1 MWARILLYTFLFLM
15 LAPLA
20 INAYFGYVEA
30 QKEKN
35 PVSQVDATRLEFLDG
50 TIIYQTR
57 CASCHGANGDG
68 AGGYPRVNGEK
79 RHQIMRKLIGYQQH
93 SYGGSSKGVMILQLN
108 DLSRA
113 QIEEVSRYLAT
124 LTPVLSKE
132 ELDSIDIIEL
142 DDYDSSS

>member
-1 MWARILLYTFLFLM
+1 MWANVLLYGFLFLM
-15 LAPLA
+15 IAPLV
-20 INAYFGYVEA
+20 INGYFGYVEA

-35 PVSQVDATRLEFLDG
+35 PVKQVESSRLEFIDG
-50 TIIYQTR
+50 TVIYQTR

-79 RHQIMRKLIGYQQH
+79 KHQIMRKMMGYQQGT
-93 SYGGSSKGVMILQLN
+93 YGGSSKGVMKLQIT
-108 DLSRA
+108 DLSRL
-113 QIEEVSRYLAT
+113 QIENVSEYLSN
-124 LTPVLSKE
+124 LTPVLSKK